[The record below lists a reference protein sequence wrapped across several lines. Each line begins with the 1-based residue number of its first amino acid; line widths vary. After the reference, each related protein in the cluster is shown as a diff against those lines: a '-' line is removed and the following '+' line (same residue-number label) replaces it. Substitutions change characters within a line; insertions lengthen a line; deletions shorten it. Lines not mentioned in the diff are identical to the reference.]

1 MAPRKS
7 GTPRKRGPLKN
18 LTIAATGDFG
28 SDKPHDKIKQWVE
41 YNGGTFSST
50 VDTHTTHLIA
60 SKDHWKKRLPMVRKA
75 IHKGDWINIVNF
87 DWLEDTTQ
95 GGRKRAESNYSWK
108 KAEQMKKKDLL
119 EKRRK
124 KEHLKREGRKAV
136 VEQFHK
142 GCKSA
147 IEDINSDNH
156 HVYQDSTGFDY
167 DITLAR
173 LDVENNRN
181 ERYQLKLYESHTIP
195 NTYAIFVKFSRPHR
209 KPINQLLIPQGA
221 SFDVAFSRFQDF
233 FRKKCKKHWSQRLE
247 PSVKLKPT
255 TLNSN
260 DSVVVD
266 EEEVK
271 ETPEDIETRRIYGE
285 LAKNPETKIINVR
298 AFKEKEAKRMAEM
311 EHPFVYVR
319 PKPGRP
325 LGVFPPDRGPDG
337 AMPKEMDVTEVRE
350 DDARMRLG

>member
-1 MAPRKS
+1 MAPRGS

-18 LTIAATGDFG
+18 LVVAATGNFG

-41 YNGGTFSST
+41 YSGGTFSAV
-50 VDTHTTHLIA
+50 VDAQTTHLVA
-60 SKDHWKKRLPMVRKA
+60 SKDHWKKRVTMVRKA
-75 IHKGDWINIVNF
+75 IHKGDRIKIVNF
-87 DWLEDTTQ
+87 DWLEDTTR
-95 GGRKRAESNYSWK
+95 GGRKKAEADYSWG
-108 KAEQMKKKDLL
+108 KAEQLKRKELL

-124 KEHLKREGRKAV
+124 EAQLKQDGRKA
-136 VEQFHK
+136 
-142 GCKSA
+142 
-147 IEDINSDNH
+147 DNH

-167 DITLAR
+167 DITIAR
-173 LDVENNRN
+173 LDVENNKN
-181 ERYQLKLYESHTIP
+181 ERYQLKLYESHTVP
-195 NTYAIFVKFSRPHR
+195 TTYATFVKFSRSHR
-209 KPINQLLIPQGA
+209 KPISQLLIPQGA
-221 SFDVAFSRFQDF
+221 SFDAAFSRFQDF

-247 PSVKLKPT
+247 PSVNPKST

-260 DSVVVD
+260 DNVVVD

-271 ETPEDIETRRIYGE
+271 ESPEDIEARRIYGE
-285 LAKNPETKIINVR
+285 LAKNPETKIINVK

-337 AMPKEMDVTEVRE
+337 GVPKQMAVTDVRE